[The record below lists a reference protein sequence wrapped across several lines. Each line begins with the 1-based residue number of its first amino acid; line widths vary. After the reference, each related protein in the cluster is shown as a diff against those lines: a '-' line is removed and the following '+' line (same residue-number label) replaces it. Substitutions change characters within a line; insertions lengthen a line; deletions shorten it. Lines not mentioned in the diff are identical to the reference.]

1 MPTTLTFI
9 RRGGGAAFVN
19 TGVNFLTGFDDLF
32 DDDGGHVGFR
42 WTGHVPEQPGGVSAA
57 RDGAGPGLTQGQR

>member
-1 MPTTLTFI
+1 MPTTVTFV

-19 TGVNFLTGFDDLF
+19 TGAHFLNGFDYLF

-42 WTGHVPEQPGGVSAA
+42 WTGHVPEHLAGVSAT
-57 RDGAGPGLTQGQR
+57 RDGAGPGLTQGQG